1 MGGGEG
7 LVYNGCMLAAIRN
20 SLCQTVRLQC
30 TPSRTPY
37 SGTNASRASAMIPM
51 TAWWRS
57 VSAMQL
63 RRHSMIDVVIQL
75 GNFIMKRALGLHQDT
90 IIISE
95 FLSELYDLYA
105 IDITRDWDYMIHIS
119 GSIIIREFLSELYD
133 LYAIDITRDI
143 LLGLYDTLYNYSRVS
158 IGTIVHLML

>member
-1 MGGGEG
+1 
-7 LVYNGCMLAAIRN
+7 
-20 SLCQTVRLQC
+20 
-30 TPSRTPY
+30 
-37 SGTNASRASAMIPM
+37 
-51 TAWWRS
+51 
-57 VSAMQL
+57 
-63 RRHSMIDVVIQL
+63 MIDVVIQL

-143 LLGLYDTLYNYSRVS
+143 LFG
-158 IGTIVHLML
+158 II